1 MLAVRVAPIDKVIQ
15 QYYQTLADS
24 QTKALNTKGTVIVM
38 VGYTREKQAVE
49 LTCKYTYIHMHAH
62 APPHSVSVSLL
73 PHSVIQANDLPP
85 VSIGNSCHAYLKMGL
100 LVPDKDFTT
109 AVRYKSRVY
118 ERSLSPK
125 LQDDLYLL

>member
-49 LTCKYTYIHMHAH
+49 LTCKYTYTCMHMH
-62 APPHSVSVSLL
+62 PHTVS
-73 PHSVIQANDLPP
+73 A
-85 VSIGNSCHAYLKMGL
+85 
-100 LVPDKDFTT
+100 
-109 AVRYKSRVY
+109 
-118 ERSLSPK
+118 SPFFHT
-125 LQDDLYLL
+125 Q